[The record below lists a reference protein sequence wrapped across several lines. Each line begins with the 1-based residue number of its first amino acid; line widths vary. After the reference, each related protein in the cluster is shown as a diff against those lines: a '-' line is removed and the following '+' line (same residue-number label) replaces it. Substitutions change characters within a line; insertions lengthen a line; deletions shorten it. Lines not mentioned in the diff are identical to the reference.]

1 MIAVNLG
8 ALGTS
13 SRKLRIQPNS
23 TLYTFAEVVKVDRPS
38 RATNSRA
45 RRPPGRCDRTG
56 SMHRPPHRR
65 THRGALLSVPKNHA
79 PDLERAVLPRAR
91 RIASQPQR
99 SQIKRREP
107 TERLCSFVPL
117 MPAPTFG
124 FSLKAQR
131 SHPPIAMRPGCTELH
146 AIGACH
152 AARDHCLVWRCAAA
166 TVSQRVRSPH
176 ARACEFDT
184 IFAHTE
190 SRRTAACSPQD
201 AQR

>member
-1 MIAVNLG
+1 MSPSFFDIDSKSPNMIGQSGRSGNK
-8 ALGTS
+8 

-65 THRGALLSVPKNHA
+65 THRGALLSVPKKHA

-91 RIASQPQR
+91 RIASQPHR

-107 TERLCSFVPL
+107 TESLCSFAAVHPGSHS
-117 MPAPTFG
+117 T
-124 FSLKAQR
+124 FSLTAQKSR
-131 SHPPIAMRPGCTELH
+131 PPIAMSPRCAEFH
-146 AIGACH
+146 AIGARR
-152 AARDHCLVWRCAAA
+152 ARPDPFRAWR
-166 TVSQRVRSPH
+166 
-176 ARACEFDT
+176 
-184 IFAHTE
+184 
-190 SRRTAACSPQD
+190 
-201 AQR
+201 